1 MGYIKKMSSVFL
13 KSNTFEDISDTGTS
27 DATLSLPQWIT
38 VVDNNAKQTESAS
51 KAQVGG
57 QLFSPTSSFN
67 DFDLKNISATS
78 SFNMQQG
85 GGKSN
90 IQDINKLVSMLT
102 SESDTISDMP
112 ANLDDFD
119 TVTSIT
125 STSVL
130 ESKLR
135 NLFNN
140 QQEGGAKK
148 KRKASKKGVD
158 VEEKKGKKK
167 SKKASKA
174 KKSKKASKKASKA
187 KKGSKKSK
195 KASKKAS

>member
-38 VVDNNAKQTESAS
+38 VVDNNAKQTESATH
-51 KAQVGG
+51 AQLGG

-78 SFNMQQG
+78 SVNVQQG

-102 SESDTISDMP
+102 SESETISDVNDLP

-130 ESKLR
+130 EGKLR
-135 NLFNN
+135 DLFNN
-140 QQEGGAKK
+140 QLEGGAKK
-148 KRKASKKGVD
+148 KRK
-158 VEEKKGKKK
+158 
-167 SKKASKA
+167 
-174 KKSKKASKKASKA
+174 
-187 KKGSKKSK
+187 GSKKMLT
-195 KASKKAS
+195 